1 MLDADLPPDPFETD
15 ERRLLRATVRSF
27 VQRSVVPH
35 LEQWEEDGEVPR
47 SVHREAAAAGILG
60 ISFPEEVGGS
70 GGSIVDLAI
79 LYEEL
84 ILAGGTSGL
93 CAALLTHGIALPH
106 LVAHG
111 DPYLVDRYARPTLA
125 GEKIG
130 SLAVTEPEVGSDVAR
145 LRTRAVLD
153 GDDYVVSGSKLFV
166 TSGTRADFVTTAVR
180 TGEDG
185 NRGIS
190 LLVIDTSTPGFTVS
204 RRLRKMGWL
213 MSDTAELALDQV
225 RVPRANLV
233 GEAGTGF
240 RQIMAQFQVERAFMA
255 VEAYATAQ
263 RCVDVTVEWVR
274 TRETFGVP
282 LAGHQVVRH
291 QIADAARR
299 TAAARALTREAVLAL
314 AAGQEAS
321 MLVAMAK
328 NTAVEA
334 CDVAVD
340 RAVQLH
346 GGMGYM
352 RGTEVERHYRDAKI
366 LAIGGGAN
374 EIMNEI
380 IAKRLQL

>member
-1 MLDADLPPDPFETD
+1 M
-15 ERRLLRATVRSF
+15 
-27 VQRSVVPH
+27 
-35 LEQWEEDGEVPR
+35 
-47 SVHREAAAAGILG
+47 
-60 ISFPEEVGGS
+60 
-70 GGSIVDLAI
+70 
-79 LYEEL
+79 
-84 ILAGGTSGL
+84 
-93 CAALLTHGIALPH
+93 
-106 LVAHG
+106 
-111 DPYLVDRYARPTLA
+111 
-125 GEKIG
+125 
-130 SLAVTEPEVGSDVAR
+130 GSDVAR